1 MFVKQI
7 DMKTALELTARGQE
21 VMVLIP
27 GTPDSKWEDM
37 LPNTLQRMLD
47 GCLFFRRE
55 VALEKELVPPPLPG
69 KRRLKNPT
77 AKRSRSTPGSC
88 WPFIRPDGAMLRLL
102 TSWGSAT

>member
-37 LPNTLQRMLD
+37 LPDTLQHMLD
-47 GCLFFRRE
+47 GCLFFRKE
-55 VALEKELVPPPLPG
+55 PALEKKLLVPPPYR
-69 KRRLKNPT
+69 KK
-77 AKRSRSTPGSC
+77 
-88 WPFIRPDGAMLRLL
+88 
-102 TSWGSAT
+102 